1 MNPESSRVE
10 SFRSFLRSF
19 VPSFLPPFVRVR
31 RSEAKCGESE
41 LMFTATVRFLRIT
54 QYAVQCSGSV
64 CSKCSSAAL
73 GGALCGGTEAGGTL
87 CKGGTLRPIRFL
99 LVSCNGGYPGET
111 RTPAVSVTPPV
122 VAIYRRTW
130 PFDETTVVPVSVPLR
145 WL

>member
-87 CKGGTLRPIRFL
+87 CKKGGTAP
-99 LVSCNGGYPGET
+99 
-111 RTPAVSVTPPV
+111 
-122 VAIYRRTW
+122 
-130 PFDETTVVPVSVPLR
+130 
-145 WL
+145 